1 MMCTRR
7 LTLVLAAL
15 LPAGLASP
23 TPVSQQFKREVI
35 SGKYIITLREDVAVS
50 DVSSHLNWVSD
61 VHRRRLNKRTTV
73 GIENTYNISTWNTY
87 AGELDDETIQQ
98 VKDNPEVATVEEDTV
113 MYLWSAGDSS
123 ISERALTT
131 RGLET
136 IANRNSGSTS
146 HIYDTSAGANT
157 YTYIVDGGVLT
168 THNQFG
174 GRATL
179 GYNVVGGSHV
189 DTLGHGTNVAGTI
202 GSADIHHQANLI
214 SVMVFSGA
222 AGTTSTVLDNYNWAV
237 NDITYTSRQTRCAI
251 NLSIGGPAS
260 SAWTSSVNAAYSS
273 GALSV
278 VAAGNGDENG
288 NSPCFEPIAWECPE
302 CVDRAGVDTFA
313 SGVSV
318 FSSYNGSNTAT
329 QSRNGT
335 SMATPQLVIWSC
347 SVSRG
352 S

>member
-35 SGKYIITLREDVAVS
+35 SG
-50 DVSSHLNWVSD
+50 
-61 VHRRRLNKRTTV
+61 
-73 GIENTYNISTWNTY
+73 STWNTY

-202 GSADIHHQANLI
+202 GVSTYGVAKQVI
-214 SVMVFSGA
+214 S
-222 AGTTSTVLDNYNWAV
+222 WW
-237 NDITYTSRQTRCAI
+237 
-251 NLSIGGPAS
+251 PAS
-260 SAWTSSVNAAYSS
+260 SVWTSSVNAAYSS

-318 FSSYNGSNTAT
+318 FPSYNGSNTAT